1 MRIKKYCLSSNID
14 TQFNC
19 YDGILIGTLYM
30 YVNSSL
36 SCIEIQ
42 PNKTVFKENL
52 FYPQEQVQQV
62 KQAYTLS
69 LAL

>member
-1 MRIKKYCLSSNID
+1 
-14 TQFNC
+14 
-19 YDGILIGTLYM
+19 M